1 MNTTLPAKRIKPWII
16 LTAAVPV
23 LAVLLSLG
31 TWQVNRLAW
40 KEDLLA
46 KIDAQLDAA
55 PIDVNTLS
63 VQLTEGTLD
72 QQGIDYLPAQ
82 ATGTF
87 NHAGEQH
94 FFATYQG
101 ISGYFIYTPLELVE
115 PENTVLFVNR
125 GFVPFDLKEAE
136 SRKPTLVPG
145 ISNIRG
151 LARQRL
157 DEKPS
162 AVVPDNDLE
171 KNIYY
176 WKDLSAMA
184 VQAGYGDDSDILP
197 FFLDAGFPDRP
208 GTLGQW
214 PVSGVTRIDLPNNHL
229 QYAITWYGLALT
241 LIGVVGFFLF
251 QNRRRA

>member
-1 MNTTLPAKRIKPWII
+1 MNTSLPAKRINPWVI
-16 LTAAVPV
+16 LIAALPV
-23 LAVLLSLG
+23 LVALLMLG

-55 PIDVNTLS
+55 PIDVVTLLA
-63 VQLTEGTLD
+63 QLGDGTLD
-72 QQGIDYLPAQ
+72 QQDIDYLPAQ

-94 FFATYQG
+94 FFATYKG

-115 PENTVLFVNR
+115 LENTVLFVNR
-125 GFVPFDLKEAE
+125 GFVPFDLKQPD

-145 ISNIRG
+145 IANMRG

-157 DEKPS
+157 DAKPS
-162 AVVPDNDLE
+162 SLVPDNDLA

-176 WKDLSAMA
+176 WKDLSNMA
-184 VQAGYGDDSDILP
+184 AQAGYKSQSTVLP

-208 GTLGQW
+208 GTLGRW
-214 PVSGVTRIDLPNNHL
+214 PVDGVTRIDLPNNHL

-251 QNRRRA
+251 QQRKRA

>member
-1 MNTTLPAKRIKPWII
+1 MNSPATKRTIKPWIVI
-16 LTAAVPV
+16 AAAVPV
-23 LAVLLSLG
+23 LAVLLTLG

-55 PIDVNTLS
+55 PIDVMTLS
-63 VQLTEGTLD
+63 VQLDDGALD
-72 QQGIDYLPAQ
+72 QQAIDYLPAQ
-82 ATGTF
+82 ATGNF

-94 FFATYQG
+94 FFATYKG
-101 ISGYFIYTPLELVE
+101 ISGYFIYTPLELIE
-115 PENTVLFVNR
+115 PQGTVLFVNR

-136 SRKPTLVPG
+136 TRKPTLVPG
-145 ISNIRG
+145 IANIRG

-157 DEKPS
+157 DAKPS
-162 AVVPDNDLE
+162 VIVPENDLA

-176 WKDLSAMA
+176 WKDLAAMA
-184 VQAGYGDDSDILP
+184 AQAGYQADATVLP

-214 PVSGVTRIDLPNNHL
+214 PVDGVTRIDLPNNHL
-229 QYAITWYGLALT
+229 QYAI
-241 LIGVVGFFLF
+241 
-251 QNRRRA
+251 